1 MPNENDF
8 SKLLNSNYYNLQ
20 VGDVSISDVL
30 NVQRLA
36 LSYGDEEVIN
46 DLNFHLAA
54 GHFLAIIGENGVGKT
69 TLVRALLGQL
79 KPQAGAIEFSEPKK
93 KMKIGYVPQ
102 FRNLDEEYPLSIR
115 DFVALNLT
123 QHRVPWLN
131 RSETAQL
138 DEVMQQT
145 NLLKIANRPV
155 GLASGGEK
163 QRAYLAQALI
173 NRPELLILDESTA
186 SLDNEMK
193 YELLDLVAKFQHSQ
207 QLSVIFITHDLPLA
221 QQYADQ
227 FLLMEHFKYTTGKI
241 EDLPVEKVEGNNA

>member
-1 MPNENDF
+1 
-8 SKLLNSNYYNLQ
+8 
-20 VGDVSISDVL
+20 L

-36 LSYGDEEVIN
+36 LSYGDEDVID
-46 DLNFHLAA
+46 DLNFHLQA
-54 GHFLAIIGENGVGKT
+54 GHFLAVIGENGVGKT

-79 KPQAGAIEFSEPKK
+79 KPKAGVIEFSEPKK

-102 FRNLDEEYPLSIR
+102 FRNLDEEYPLSVR
-115 DFVALNLT
+115 DFVALSLINRRL
-123 QHRVPWLN
+123 PWLN
-131 RSETAQL
+131 KAEVQRL

-193 YELLDLVAKFQHSQ
+193 YELLDLVAKFQHGQ
-207 QLSVIFITHDLPLA
+207 DLSVIFITHDLPLA
-221 QQYADQ
+221 QRYADH
-227 FLLMEHFKYTTGKI
+227 FLMMEHFKYTTGKI
-241 EDLPVEKVEGNNA
+241 ADLPVEQVEEQ